1 MCDRAV
7 SRTVYVH
14 REAALIDTL
23 TRRGAGTVSTC
34 SSPSVLVCEVPSRC
48 QRPRKK
54 SGGAAKTWFRVAGL
68 TRNIR
73 VKIATERHEF
83 EQAYELL
90 ASNYRARGYEAASD
104 KPFRFT
110 PFHAL
115 PGTVTLV
122 AIHQKRVRATLTLVP
137 DSELLGL
144 PMETIYG
151 PEVAQLRQSGLR
163 PAEAIS
169 LADTDLTI
177 REFIQVFKALI
188 KLAMQYHA
196 RRDGDSWIITVNP
209 RHRSFYQ
216 KVLGF
221 TPLGPQR
228 TYPTV
233 QNHPAE
239 AYLLTAATMAA
250 NAPQMHQEV
259 FGDELPEPV
268 LTPGQWSKEHVRY
281 FGARSSQVDERDL
294 DALLNAIDPAEWPSS

>member
-1 MCDRAV
+1 MPRN
-7 SRTVYVH
+7 
-14 REAALIDTL
+14 EAALICTL
-23 TRRGAGTVSTC
+23 TRRGAATLSTC
-34 SSPSVLVCEVPSRC
+34 SFPRVLDREIPTRSTGRRNVARGTGEVAFP
-48 QRPRKK
+48 
-54 SGGAAKTWFRVAGL
+54 VAGL
-68 TRNIR
+68 ARDIR
-73 VKIATERHEF
+73 VKIASERHELK
-83 EQAYELL
+83 QAYELV
-90 ASNYRARGYEAASD
+90 AANYRTRGYEAPSD

-122 AIHQKRVRATLTLVP
+122 ALHQDRVLATLTLVP
-137 DSELLGL
+137 DSDLLGL

-151 PEVAQLRQSGLR
+151 PEVAQLRQAGLR

-188 KLAMQYHA
+188 KLAMQYHG
-196 RRDGDSWIITVNP
+196 RRGGDSWIITVNP

-228 TYPTV
+228 SYPTV

-239 AYLLTAATMAA
+239 AYLLTVAAMAA
-250 NAPQMHQEV
+250 NAPQMYQEV

-268 LTPGQWSKEHVRY
+268 LTAGRWSAEHVRY
-281 FGARSSQVDERDL
+281 FGARSSQLDEREL
-294 DALLNAIDPAEWPSS
+294 DALLDSVDAVE